1 MTDVTTGPE
10 RVLRDDNHESGTP
23 NLSLFLTFLR
33 LGLTSFGGVVAHYGY
48 FRDIFVVRRRWLGE
62 REFAD
67 IVALS
72 QVLPGP
78 ASSQAGITIGLIR
91 GGLWGAA
98 AAWLGFTLPSAAL
111 MIAFG
116 YFARMP
122 EIAEFARPLH
132 GLLIAAVAV
141 VAQAIVG
148 MARNFIV
155 SIRHALVALAAAA
168 AALTLH
174 GSWVVIAIIAIAGLL
189 GWKALPRTDRPL
201 ALRNIP
207 TPWPRWMSNLAAFL
221 FFALLGILPVAA
233 HLTGSH
239 AVAVFDRFYR
249 VGALVFGSGPV
260 VLPML
265 AHEVVPTGWVSQ
277 STFMAGYGAAQALP
291 GPLFTYA
298 AYLGTVMNGT
308 VNGWMGGLLTLSAI
322 FLPSFL
328 MVIGIFPHWSA
339 LRHSESASAGL
350 AGINAAV
357 VGLLLAAFY
366 NPVWVAGIQ
375 SWLDFAIAAAGFA
388 VLMTRRVPTWG
399 VVVGTVIAATVI
411 G

>member
-1 MTDVTTGPE
+1 MNKAARTQVPAKADEATHTSP
-10 RVLRDDNHESGTP
+10 
-23 NLSLFLTFLR
+23 LSLFLVFLR

-48 FRDIFVVRRRWLGE
+48 FRDAFVRQRHWVTDQ
-62 REFAD
+62 EFAD

-78 ASSQAGITIGLIR
+78 ASSQAGITIGLIQ
-91 GGLWGAA
+91 GGIWGAI
-98 AAWLGFTLPSAAL
+98 AAWSGFTLPSAAL

-116 YFARMP
+116 YLARMP

-141 VAQAIVG
+141 VAQAVVG
-148 MARNFIV
+148 MARGFIL
-155 SIRHALVALAAAA
+155 SAWHALMALAAAA
-168 AALTLH
+168 AVLTLH
-174 GSWVVIAIIAIAGLL
+174 ASWVVIAIIVAAGVL
-189 GWKALPRTDRPL
+189 GWKALPRTEATL
-201 ALRNIP
+201 ALRHIP
-207 TPWPRWMSNLAAFL
+207 TPWPRWMSNLAAIA
-221 FFALLGILPVAA
+221 FFALLVVLPIAA
-233 HLTGSH
+233 HLTGIH

-298 AYLGTVMNGT
+298 AYLGAVMNGSP
-308 VNGWMGGLLTLSAI
+308 NGWSGGLLTLGAI

-328 MVIGIFPHWSA
+328 MVIGIFPHWTA
-339 LRHSESASAGL
+339 LRRNQDASAAL

-366 NPVWVAGIQ
+366 NPVWVAGIHTV
-375 SWLDFAIAAAGFA
+375 LDFAIAAAGFVA
-388 VLMTRRVPTWG
+388 LQFKRVPTWAVVIG
-399 VVVGTVIAATVI
+399 VVALACVAG
-411 G
+411 

>member
-1 MTDVTTGPE
+1 MTDTAVTEEG
-10 RVLRDDNHESGTP
+10 GT
-23 NLSLFLTFLR
+23 SRFALFLVFLR
-33 LGLTSFGGVVAHYGY
+33 LGFTSFGGVVAHYGY
-48 FRDIFVVRRRWLGE
+48 FRDAFVRQRHWVTDQ
-62 REFAD
+62 EFAD

-91 GGLWGAA
+91 GGLGGAV

-141 VAQAIVG
+141 VAQAVVG
-148 MARNFIV
+148 MARSFILG
-155 SIRHALVALAAAA
+155 IWHGLVALAAAA
-168 AALTLH
+168 AVLTLH
-174 GSWVVIAIIAIAGLL
+174 GSWVVIAVIAAAALL
-189 GWKALPRTDRPL
+189 GWKALPRTEATL
-201 ALRNIP
+201 ALRHIP
-207 TPWPRWMSNLAAFL
+207 TPWPRWMSNLAAVS
-221 FFALLGILPVAA
+221 FFALLAILPVAA
-233 HLTGSH
+233 HLTGIH

-265 AHEVVPTGWVSQ
+265 ANEVVPTGWVSQ
-277 STFMAGYGAAQALP
+277 PTFMAGYGAAQALP

-298 AYLGTVMNGT
+298 AYLGTVMNGSPS
-308 VNGWMGGLLTLSAI
+308 GWTGGLLTLSAI

-328 MVIGIFPHWSA
+328 MVIGIFPHWTA
-339 LRHSESASAGL
+339 LRRNRDASAAL
-350 AGINAAV
+350 VGINAAV

-366 NPVWVAGIQ
+366 SPVWVTGIHTV
-375 SWLDFAIAAAGFA
+375 LDFAIALAGFGA
-388 VLMTRRVPTWG
+388 LLSKRVPTWS
-399 VVVGTVIAATVI
+399 VVLGTVIVATFV

>member
-1 MTDVTTGPE
+1 MAEVTRADEGE
-10 RVLRDDNHESGTP
+10 ADASRLA
-23 NLSLFLTFLR
+23 LFLIFLR

-48 FRDIFVVRRRWLGE
+48 FRDAFVRRRHWLTDQ
-62 REFAD
+62 EFAD

-91 GGLWGAA
+91 GGIGGAV

-116 YFARMP
+116 YFAKMP

-141 VAQAIVG
+141 VAQAVVG
-148 MARNFIV
+148 MARSFILGV
-155 SIRHALVALAAAA
+155 WHALLALAAAVA
-168 AALTLH
+168 VLTLH
-174 GSWVVIAIIAIAGLL
+174 GSWVVIGIIAIAGLL
-189 GWKALPRTDRPL
+189 GWKALPRTETTL
-201 ALRNIP
+201 ALRHIP
-207 TPWPRWMSNLAAFL
+207 TPWPRWMSNLTAIS
-221 FFALLGILPVAA
+221 FFALLAILPVAA
-233 HLTGSH
+233 HLTGIH
-239 AVAVFDRFYR
+239 AVAVLDRFYR

-265 AHEVVPTGWVSQ
+265 ANEVVPIGWVSQ

-298 AYLGTVMNGT
+298 AYLGTVMNGSPS
-308 VNGWMGGLLTLSAI
+308 GWLGGLLTLGAI

-328 MVIGIFPHWSA
+328 MVIGIFPHWA
-339 LRHSESASAGL
+339 TLRRNHDASAAL

-366 NPVWVAGIQ
+366 NPVWVTGIHTV
-375 SWLDFAIAAAGFA
+375 SDFAIAVAGFA
-388 VLMTRRVPTWG
+388 ALQSRRVPTWA
-399 VVVGTVIAATVI
+399 VVVGTVIVATIV

>member
-1 MTDVTTGPE
+1 
-10 RVLRDDNHESGTP
+10 
-23 NLSLFLTFLR
+23 
-33 LGLTSFGGVVAHYGY
+33 
-48 FRDIFVVRRRWLGE
+48 
-62 REFAD
+62 
-67 IVALS
+67 VALS

-91 GGLWGAA
+91 GGIWGAV

-132 GLLIAAVAV
+132 GLLIAAVAI
-141 VAQAIVG
+141 VAQAVVG
-148 MARNFIV
+148 MARGFIL
-155 SIRHALVALAAAA
+155 SIWHALMALAATAA
-168 AALTLH
+168 LLTLH
-174 GSWVVIAIIAIAGLL
+174 GSWVVIVIIIIAGLL
-189 GWKALPRTDRPL
+189 GWKALPRTETTL
-201 ALRNIP
+201 ALRHIP
-207 TPWPRWMSNLAAFL
+207 TPWPRWMSNLAAVS
-221 FFALLGILPVAA
+221 FFALLALLPVAA
-233 HLTGSH
+233 HLTGIH
-239 AVAVFDRFYR
+239 AIAVFDRFYR

-298 AYLGTVMNGT
+298 AYLGTVMNGSPS
-308 VNGWMGGLLTLSAI
+308 GWSGGLLTLGAI

-328 MVIGIFPHWSA
+328 MVIGIFPHWTA
-339 LRHSESASAGL
+339 LRRNRDASAAL

-366 NPVWVAGIQ
+366 NPVWVTGIHTM
-375 SWLDFAIAAAGFA
+375 LDFAIAVAGFGA
-388 VLMTRRVPTWG
+388 LQFKRVPTWT
-399 VVVGTVIAATVI
+399 VVAGAVIAATVI